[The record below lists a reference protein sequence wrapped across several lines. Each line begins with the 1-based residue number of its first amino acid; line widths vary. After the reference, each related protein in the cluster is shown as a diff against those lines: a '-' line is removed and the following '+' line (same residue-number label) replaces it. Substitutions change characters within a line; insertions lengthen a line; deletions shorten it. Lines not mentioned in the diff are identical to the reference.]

1 LTSVIAGVVSTIKPM
16 APIEISIPLF
26 PPGAPIIEWMERA
39 FISPWMRW
47 DALWYQRIVAQGYAA
62 SEGAAQFHPL
72 FPWLAK
78 PLASMGISPAL
89 SLLIISS
96 LAGMALYYFF
106 IKLAQFDLP
115 PDVSSFALI
124 LFAFTPPAFIIFA
137 PYAEALFLLAAVL
150 CMIFLRQKSWWMAGL
165 MGGLATLTRQQG
177 LFLVIPMAWELWEYA
192 DHKPANIL
200 KQWKDWLALVLIP
213 LGMLVWLVYRAL
225 SLNDMHINTANFQKF
240 VYSIIISPSAT
251 NVVSDQQF
259 IWPWLAIKNALLKLF
274 TQPDI
279 DIWVNMIAA
288 VFFLVLLSI
297 SWKKIR
303 LSYRLYALGITLI
316 SFSYYTG
323 QIHPYMGL
331 PRHLLL
337 AFPIFIGLAA
347 IVSNK
352 WMKLL
357 LVGINIAGWSFL
369 LGFYVLNAWV
379 P

>member
-1 LTSVIAGVVSTIKPM
+1 
-16 APIEISIPLF
+16 
-26 PPGAPIIEWMERA
+26 
-39 FISPWMRW
+39 
-47 DALWYQRIVAQGYAA
+47 
-62 SEGAAQFHPL
+62 
-72 FPWLAK
+72 
-78 PLASMGISPAL
+78 
-89 SLLIISS
+89 
-96 LAGMALYYFF
+96 
-106 IKLAQFDLP
+106 
-115 PDVSSFALI
+115 
-124 LFAFTPPAFIIFA
+124 
-137 PYAEALFLLAAVL
+137 
-150 CMIFLRQKSWWMAGL
+150 
-165 MGGLATLTRQQG
+165 
-177 LFLVIPMAWELWEYA
+177 MAWELWEYA
-192 DHKPANIL
+192 DHKPANRL

-225 SLNDMHINTANFQKF
+225 SLNDMHINTANFQEF

-251 NVVSDQQF
+251 KVVSDQQF